1 MIALP
6 LFFQMTLESTPWEA
20 GLSWAPLS
28 LTMFA
33 AALVAGKRAGK
44 RRPAAIVRAGFLLAS
59 VGIGIIIPFVPRVDS
74 GGYW

>member
-1 MIALP
+1 
-6 LFFQMTLESTPWEA
+6 
-20 GLSWAPLS
+20 
-28 LTMFA
+28 MFA

-74 GGYW
+74 GCIW